1 MKQFD
6 VYLPDLNPTRGSEK
20 NKKRPGVIISP
31 DEMNKHLKTVIIA
44 PLTHSIKNYPSRVAS
59 RFDGQAGE
67 ISLDQIR
74 ADYKSRLTKKLGRTN
89 AATSVDVKSVLR
101 TMFT

>member
-6 VYLPDLNPTRGSEK
+6 IYLINLNPTRGSEI
-20 NKKRPGVIISP
+20 NKKRPAVIVSP

-59 RFDGQAGE
+59 DFDGQLGE
-67 ISLDQIR
+67 IALDQLR
-74 ADYKSRLTKKLGRTN
+74 AVDKSRLTKKLGRLD
-89 AATSVDVKSVLR
+89 AATAADIKSVLR
-101 TMFT
+101 TMFS

>member
-6 VYLPDLNPTRGSEK
+6 IYLIDLNPTRGSEI
-20 NKKRPGVIISP
+20 NKKRPAVIVSP

-59 RFDGQAGE
+59 DFDGQLGE
-67 ISLDQIR
+67 IALDQLR
-74 ADYKSRLTKKLGRTN
+74 AVDKSRLTKKLGRLD
-89 AATSVDVKSVLR
+89 AATAADIKSVLR
-101 TMFT
+101 TMFS

>member
-6 VYLPDLNPTRGSEK
+6 IYLIDLNPTRGSEI
-20 NKKRPGVIISP
+20 NKKRPAVIVSP

-59 RFDGQAGE
+59 DFDGQLGE
-67 ISLDQIR
+67 IALDQLR
-74 ADYKSRLTKKLGRTN
+74 AVDKSRLTKKLGRLD
-89 AATSVDVKSVLR
+89 AATAADIKSILR
-101 TMFT
+101 TMFS

>member
-1 MKQFD
+1 MKQYD
-6 VYLPDLNPTRGSEK
+6 VYLIDLNPTRGSEI
-20 NKKRPGVIISP
+20 NKKGPGVIITP

-67 ISLDQIR
+67 ITLDQIR
-74 ADYKSRLTKKLGRTN
+74 AVDKSRLTKKLGRIDR
-89 AATSVDVKSVLR
+89 ATSVDVKSVLR